1 MTVLQNKC
9 FYIMSWYG
17 MHIHFFSISS
27 GQNLTSSVDSE
38 ILISTVSQLNATRST
53 KREAF

>member
-1 MTVLQNKC
+1 
-9 FYIMSWYG
+9 MSWYG

-27 GQNLTSSVDSE
+27 GENLTSSVDSE